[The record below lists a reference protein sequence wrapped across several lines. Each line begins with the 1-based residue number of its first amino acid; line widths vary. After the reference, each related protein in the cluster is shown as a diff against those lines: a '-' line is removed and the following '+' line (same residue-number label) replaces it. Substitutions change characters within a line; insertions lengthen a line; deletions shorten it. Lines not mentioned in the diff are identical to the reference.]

1 MTQKTRFR
9 DSLTPKLNQLTK
21 THVTYKYINT
31 YNLYIYIYLV
41 VLREGVNG
49 SGCGGGGVD
58 DRGRS
63 GADVGSGVLRRSRY
77 GGGGVL

>member
-21 THVTYKYINT
+21 THVKYKYINT
-31 YNLYIYIYLV
+31 YNLYIYLV

-49 SGCGGGGVD
+49 SGGGGGGVD

-63 GADVGSGVLRRSRY
+63 GADVGSGVLRRSGY